1 MNSQERREYFRI
13 EDDVR
18 ISYQVLSAR
27 ESEQLVRAIKAGLP
41 SRFQLRSQ
49 IDKLDLKIV
58 AARKELVDLPQS
70 LKQYLSLLEEKISQ
84 LGQVTELLAGDQQ
97 TVSIRE
103 VSLSG
108 GGLAFSTGQELAVGQ
123 QLELCMQLAGEAGAI
138 HALAQVTDCR
148 RKGDQFNVAMEFR
161 SLAEEDQEAI
171 IRRTVF
177 RQGELIRAQADD
189 DSQA

>member
-1 MNSQERREYFRI
+1 METRERREYFRI
-13 EDDVR
+13 EDEVR
-18 ISYQVLSAR
+18 ISYQLLSAR

-41 SRFQLRSQ
+41 TRFQLRSQ
-49 IDKLDLKIV
+49 IDKLDLEL
-58 AARKELVDLPQS
+58 AATRKELIDLPQS
-70 LKQYLSLLEEKISQ
+70 LKRYIYLLEDKIGQ
-84 LGQVTELLAGDQQ
+84 LEQVTDLLAGDQQ
-97 TVSIRE
+97 TVKIRE

-108 GGLAFSTGQELAVGQ
+108 GGVAFAAEQELAVGQ

-148 RKGDQFNVAMEFR
+148 QDGDQFNVAMEFR

-177 RQGELIRAQADD
+177 RQGELIRAQADTD
-189 DSQA
+189 H